1 MILGIFGRKK
11 PFSGSEGRFFELLS
25 RQCLKTVEGLEA
37 LWNFAENGTKENA
50 NLVRNIEREAD
61 ELRRIL
67 IEELDSTFITP
78 LDREDIYALSRAID
92 DVVDYANTTVD
103 EMEIYEVKGDGHI
116 KDMVNILRK
125 AARELNDAV
134 KILQDYPK
142 ISSEHAVK
150 AKSYEN
156 QMERAYHLALAD
168 LFKGTDTV
176 YMLKMREIYRH
187 LSNAADRGDEA
198 ANIISSIVMK
208 HT

>member
-1 MILGIFGRKK
+1 MVLGIFKRRK
-11 PFSGSEGRFFELLS
+11 PFPGDESHFFDILS
-25 RQCLKTVEGLEA
+25 RQSSKTVEGLEA
-37 LWNFAENGTKENA
+37 LWNYAENGTQENA
-50 NLVRNIEREAD
+50 NVVRRIEREAD

-67 IEELDSTFITP
+67 VEELNQTFITP

-103 EMEIYEVKGDGHI
+103 EMEIYEVKGDEHI
-116 KDMVNILRK
+116 KEMVNILRK

-134 KILQDYPK
+134 KILKDYPK
-142 ISSEHAVK
+142 IASEHAVK
-150 AKSYEN
+150 AKAYEN
-156 QMERAYHLALAD
+156 QMEKAYHLALAN

-187 LSNAADRGDEA
+187 LSNAADRSDEA
-198 ANIISSIVMK
+198 ANLISSIVMK